1 MPFALDTG
9 LTKQTRNTAE
19 PSFAIELSWML
30 LGCCEKEKFRDLPLP
45 AGYEAVHARGRELWD
60 DGHAVLAELLVMA
73 DGLGCLHG
81 SSVDALTTL
90 ERIGVEEGDD
100 IHLRTEHPD
109 ERAVSSRRL
118 ALLRVDAAQ
127 RARYAALVLDAELIA
142 RPAWNE
148 HGEQVVVEAAER
160 FRAQLERGSSPLEL
174 VPPGHISRRP
184 EFRGLVDDAT
194 EAGRVVIAPTYF
206 AGTHG
211 HILDLPSCLSLAV
224 GVGETRDDRARR
236 RATVERVAAQLK
248 VLGDPTRLTI
258 LALLGRGP
266 LTVGEIAREAMIAQ
280 PTASVHVR
288 QLREAGL
295 IDVRR
300 EGGRAI
306 CVVDAQ
312 RVEAVLA
319 RAAIDLFS

>member
-1 MPFALDTG
+1 MSRQL
-9 LTKQTRNTAE
+9 QNTAE
-19 PSFAIELSWML
+19 PSFAIELSWIL
-30 LGCCEKEKFRDLPLP
+30 LGCCQTDAFRDLPLP
-45 AGYEAVHARGRELWD
+45 EGYEAVHERGRELWD

-81 SSVDALTTL
+81 SGVDALTAL
-90 ERIGVEEGDD
+90 DRIGVEEGED
-100 IHLRTEHPD
+100 IHLRTENAE
-109 ERAVSSRRL
+109 ERMASSRRL
-118 ALLRVDAAQ
+118 ADLRVDPAR
-127 RARYAALVLDAELIA
+127 RARYAALVRDAELIA
-142 RPAWNE
+142 RPAWSE
-148 HGEQVVVEAAER
+148 HGQQVVEEAAER

-174 VPPGHISRRP
+174 VPQGHISRRA
-184 EFRGLVDDAT
+184 EFRGLVDDAI

-211 HILDLPSCLSLAV
+211 HILDLPGCLSIAV
-224 GVGETRDDRARR
+224 GVGVTRDDRARR
-236 RATVERVAAQLK
+236 RATVERVATQLK

-312 RVEAVLA
+312 RVEALLA
-319 RAAIDLFS
+319 RATTDLFS

>member
-1 MPFALDTG
+1 MPFARDTESRPA
-9 LTKQTRNTAE
+9 QNRVE

-30 LGCCEKEKFRDLPLP
+30 LGCCEHKEFEDLPLP
-45 AGYEAVHARGRELWD
+45 PGHETVHDRGRELWD

-73 DGLGCLHG
+73 DGLGCLYG
-81 SSVDALTTL
+81 SSVEPLSLLDG
-90 ERIGVEEGDD
+90 IGVEQGAD
-100 IHLRTEHPD
+100 IGLRTEPEE
-109 ERAVSSRRL
+109 ERAISRRRL
-118 ALLRVDAAQ
+118 DHLRVDAEQ
-127 RARYAALVLDAELIA
+127 RSRYAALVRDAELIA
-142 RPAWNE
+142 RPAWIE
-148 HGEQVVVEAAER
+148 HGEPVVNELVER

-174 VPPGHISRRP
+174 VPPGHIARRP
-184 EFRGLVDDAT
+184 AFRPLVDEAI

-211 HILDLPSCLSLAV
+211 HVLDLPGSFSIAI
-224 GVGETRDDRARR
+224 GTSDAREDRARR
-236 RATVERVAAQLK
+236 RATVERVAGQLK

-258 LALLGRGP
+258 LALLGHGP

-306 CVVDAQ
+306 CVVDAE
-312 RVEAVLA
+312 RVGTVLA
-319 RAAIDLFS
+319 RAASDLFS